1 MKTVDT
7 KGRNDTKEI
16 SQTKNN
22 SHNNSYNFYN
32 NNNNKNSTEDIT
44 EAAFVNAA
52 NSKVV
57 SLLAKEAGFNSVQRS
72 ALDSLSDILGI
83 YLERILYSSHT
94 YAELGNRMRP
104 NYHDVEQSL
113 KDEGLPMQN
122 FEKYL
127 EKTKADKTL
136 VKPAKRVLRIERSK
150 SQNMDQTSHFLP
162 SEDEDEDEFSDE
174 RRESSGQDLPS
185 YVPSHL
191 PRFPSKHSFRQTP
204 VYIQRP
210 DDPQKVRALNSQQSR
225 TVEENLKRLMSAEN
239 QHGLHTDDRKD
250 SIASGS
256 TVAMPLVNY
265 ENSMQ
270 RRARA
275 KQSGFSD
282 FRASGRNSY
291 SGDKP
296 VIPLKRFSDTL
307 DSPPKDARKNVG
319 PVN

>member
-1 MKTVDT
+1 MKTIDT
-7 KGRNDTKEI
+7 KSTQDNQD
-16 SQTKNN
+16 
-22 SHNNSYNFYN
+22 
-32 NNNNKNSTEDIT
+32 NKRSTNTDDIT
-44 EAAFVNAA
+44 EATFVNAA
-52 NSKVV
+52 NAKVV
-57 SLLAKEAGFNSVQRS
+57 SLLAKEAGFHSIQRS

-83 YLERILYSSHT
+83 YLERILYASHT
-94 YAELGNRMRP
+94 YAELGN
-104 NYHDVEQSL
+104 L
-113 KDEGLPMQN
+113 
-122 FEKYL
+122 
-127 EKTKADKTL
+127 
-136 VKPAKRVLRIERSK
+136 KPAKRLLRVERSK
-150 SQNMDQTSHFLP
+150 SQNVDQTSHFLP
-162 SEDEDEDEFSDE
+162 SEDEDEDDFADE

-239 QHGLHTDDRKD
+239 QHGLQADDPKD
-250 SIASGS
+250 SVASGS
-256 TVAMPLVNY
+256 TVTMPLVNY

-275 KQSGFSD
+275 KQSGFAD
-282 FRASGRNSY
+282 FRTNGRGSY

-307 DSPPKDARKNVG
+307 DSPSKDARKSVG